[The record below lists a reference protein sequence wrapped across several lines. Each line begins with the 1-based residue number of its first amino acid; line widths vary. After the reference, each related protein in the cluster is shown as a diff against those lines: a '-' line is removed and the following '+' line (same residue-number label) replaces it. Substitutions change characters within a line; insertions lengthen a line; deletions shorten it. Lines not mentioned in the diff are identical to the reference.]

1 MKYCFYPVSV
11 FLLCITVVLQSCAYK
26 VYVVRHAEKATQ
38 PANDPPLTMEG
49 SERAEALKETLKQKK
64 IATIYSTNTT
74 RTMKTGEPLAQ
85 QFNIAIIKYPG
96 KPGAAFI
103 DSVKQKKKN
112 QLIVGHSNTVD
123 DLVNML
129 TGRHIL
135 DDLPETIYDNLFV
148 VKIYKGRRAPHFTN
162 LKYGKRSAE

>member
-1 MKYCFYPVSV
+1 VIV
-11 FLLCITVVLQSCAYK
+11 FLLCITVVLQACSYR

-38 PANDPPLTMEG
+38 PANDPSLTTEG
-49 SERAEALKETLKQKK
+49 SQRAEDLKEKLKKK
-64 IATIYSTNTT
+64 KVAAIYSTNTI
-74 RTMKTGEPLAQ
+74 RTMKTCEPLAKQ
-85 QFNIAIIKYPG
+85 LNISIINYPG

-103 DSVKQKKKN
+103 DSVKQKRKS

-148 VKIYKGRRAPHFTN
+148 VKIYRGKRAPSFTN